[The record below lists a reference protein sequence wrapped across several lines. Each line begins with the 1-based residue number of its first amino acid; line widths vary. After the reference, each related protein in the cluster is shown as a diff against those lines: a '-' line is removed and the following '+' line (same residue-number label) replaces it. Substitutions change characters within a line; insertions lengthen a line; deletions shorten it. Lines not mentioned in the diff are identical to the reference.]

1 MATIKKTQ
9 TAGKKTAFPKSIKS
23 MLATL
28 VKEPFNNDEWIY
40 EVKLDGY
47 RALAFLNNGQVY
59 IQSRNEKSFDEKFY
73 AIHMELEKWKINAV
87 VDGEIIVADKEGMAD
102 FGQLQNS
109 FQAINDHSRQVPS
122 ESNTMKNKFQCFQ
135 LQSTNRSILSGSDF
149 ALQPVYQR

>member
-9 TAGKKTAFPKSIKS
+9 TAGKKTAFPKSIKP

-59 IQSRNEKSFDEKFY
+59 IQSRNEKSFDEKGLPSDSVEIDKRAKIFVS
-73 AIHMELEKWKINAV
+73 ELLYWINAKKAV
-87 VDGEIIVADKEGMAD
+87 VD
-102 FGQLQNS
+102 
-109 FQAINDHSRQVPS
+109 
-122 ESNTMKNKFQCFQ
+122 
-135 LQSTNRSILSGSDF
+135 
-149 ALQPVYQR
+149 